1 MSERDLQL
9 TYGGL
14 TAAEW
19 REKAETVHIDRAR
32 VYRGIADAMEKITP
46 GLLDPKTEIYDEVH
60 HHTPDQIDELAK
72 VFPIHRV
79 GPVVDDHGRFLDT
92 EGNLLPGQEGE
103 S

>member
-32 VYRGIADAMEKITP
+32 VYRAIADAMEEITP
-46 GLLDPKTEIYDEVH
+46 GLLDPKTETYDEVH
-60 HHTPDQIDELAK
+60 HHTPEQIEEFA
-72 VFPIHRV
+72 IRWY
-79 GPVVDDHGRFLDT
+79 GPVVDDCGRFLDT
-92 EGNLLPGQEGE
+92 EGNPLPGQE
-103 S
+103 SDS